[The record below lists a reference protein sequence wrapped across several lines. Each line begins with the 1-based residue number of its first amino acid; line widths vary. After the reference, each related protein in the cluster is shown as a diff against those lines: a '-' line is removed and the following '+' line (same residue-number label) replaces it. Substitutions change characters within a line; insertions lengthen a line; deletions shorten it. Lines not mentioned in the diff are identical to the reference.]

1 MNIFRWLLFPFAI
14 LYGAVV
20 TVRNLLFDWGVLKS
34 TVVSIPTICVGNLTV
49 GGTGKTPHVEY
60 VVELLRH
67 SVNVA
72 TLSRGYKRKSKG
84 FRLVSTSST
93 ANDVGDEPLQIKV
106 KYPEITVAV
115 DGDRVYGVKTLIA
128 SSLALDVVILD
139 DAFQHRYIKP
149 GLSILLVDYSR
160 PVWNDFFLP
169 TGNLRDSFR
178 ERRRAD
184 IVVFTKCPRS
194 VSVLQMQA
202 AIRSMKLKGHQKV
215 YFSTFCYGSPL
226 PVFSNENHEKIV
238 EKSTMAIA
246 FSGIAKPLPFFS
258 YVESISQLHETMV
271 FSDHHFFSK
280 KEIQTIFDK
289 FSKINT
295 ENKVLLTTE
304 KDAMRIRNLE
314 GFDAEIKS
322 KLFYIPVKVKLLG
335 DNQAEF
341 NNKIINYV
349 RGN

>member
-1 MNIFRWLLFPFAI
+1 MKILRWLLLPFSI
-14 LYGAVV
+14 IYGAVV
-20 TVRNLLFDWGVLKS
+20 GFRNLLFDWGVLKS
-34 TVVSIPTICVGNLTV
+34 TAVSIPTICIGNLTV

-67 SVNVA
+67 YSNVA

-84 FRLVSTSST
+84 FNYASTNST
-93 ANDVGDEPLQIKV
+93 VNGVGDEPLQIKN
-106 KYPEITVAV
+106 KFPEVTVAV
-115 DGDRVYGVKTLIA
+115 DGDRVGGVKKLI
-128 SSLALDVVILD
+128 SGNPLLDVVILD

-160 PVWNDFFLP
+160 PVWNDVFLP
-169 TGNLRDSFR
+169 TGNLRDSFK

-184 IVVFTKCPRS
+184 IVVFTKSPANIS
-194 VSVLQMQA
+194 SFKMEEYSKA
-202 AIRSMKLKGHQKV
+202 MKLKGNQKV
-215 YFSTFCYGSPL
+215 FFSTFSYGNPI
-226 PVFSNENHEKIV
+226 PVFSKESGNFLIEQN
-238 EKSTMAIA
+238 TQAIA
-246 FSGIAKPLPFFS
+246 FSGIAKPFPFFS
-258 YVESISQLHETMV
+258 YVESICQLNEIMV

-304 KDAMRIRNLE
+304 KDAMRIRSLE
-314 GFDAEIKS
+314 GFDSEIKS
-322 KLFYIPVKVKLLG
+322 KLFYIPVTVEFLG

-341 NNKIINYV
+341 NNKIISYV
-349 RGN
+349 RAN